1 MIPAY
6 VVKLV
11 LPMILEKLS
20 DVISY
25 VREPNEL
32 DVRVA
37 KLEKD
42 SHPPIFTEKQLKSI
56 KKRLTKLEKKCK
68 CGGPSVE

>member
-6 VVKLV
+6 IVKLV
-11 LPMILEKLS
+11 LPMVLDKLK

-32 DVRVA
+32 DTKVK
-37 KLEKD
+37 KLEK
-42 SHPPIFTEKQLKSI
+42 QLSKHQ
-56 KKRLTKLEKKCK
+56 KRLTKLESCNK
-68 CGGPSVE
+68 CGGSSVG

>member
-32 DVRVA
+32 DVR
-37 KLEKD
+37 
-42 SHPPIFTEKQLKSI
+42 
-56 KKRLTKLEKKCK
+56 
-68 CGGPSVE
+68 